1 MYPDSSGVKKECMN
15 LPSLEDMLKAGMHFG
30 HKTSRWHPNM
40 KPFIFTERGGVHV
53 INLELTREYL
63 EKALDA
69 ARQMAAEGKVILFVG
84 TKKQARDIVKYYAEQ
99 CGMPYIT
106 ERWLGGLLTNFSEIN
121 KLVRTMLSLKEQK
134 AQGSFEKYT
143 KKEQMEV
150 DEKIAQLEHMVGG
163 MASVSRL
170 PDALF
175 VIDMRLEK
183 TALTEAKRKHVT
195 VFGLCD
201 TNANPERATYV
212 IPGNDDAINSI
223 TMVVSLMAAA
233 ISEGKSEFQQKQ
245 AAAPVLTAVRKVVH
259 EVETKE
265 KSE

>member
-1 MYPDSSGVKKECMN
+1 
-15 LPSLEDMLKAGMHFG
+15 MHFG

-40 KPFIFTERGGVHV
+40 APFIFTERGGVHV
-53 INLELTREYL
+53 INLELTRVYL

-69 ARQMAAEGKVILFVG
+69 ARQMAAEGKMILFVG
-84 TKKQARDIVKYYAEQ
+84 TKKQAQDIVRYYAEQ

-121 KLVRTMLSLKEQK
+121 KLVRTMLTLKEQK
-134 AQGSFEKYT
+134 AQGAFEKYT
-143 KKEQMEV
+143 KKEQTEV
-150 DEKIAQLEHMVGG
+150 DDKIAQLEHMVGG
-163 MASVSRL
+163 MSTVSRM

-175 VIDMRLEK
+175 VVDMRLEK
-183 TALTEAKRKHVT
+183 TALSEAKRKHVT

-212 IPGNDDAINSI
+212 IPGNDDAVNSI
-223 TMVVSLMAAA
+223 TLVVSLMAVA
-233 ISEGKSEFQQKQ
+233 ISEGRQEWQQKQ
-245 AAAPVLTAVRKVVH
+245 AAAPVGTMVKKVVH